1 MQKKVNLLIIGVD
14 NSSSPQIDQSRNNFL
29 VLGEGPIEGING
41 RVAAAEK
48 KSILTLIKQI
58 QNLVYVHM

>member
-1 MQKKVNLLIIGVD
+1 M
-14 NSSSPQIDQSRNNFL
+14 
-29 VLGEGPIEGING
+29 LGEGPIEGING